1 MSDRRRMIE
10 AYIISKL
17 RAVNERLV
25 TLSDKFDYKGE
36 SVFQSKIFLVGV
48 SIFISVL
55 LWAFVALDGN
65 SDAARTVSAD
75 IKYINL
81 PRGFSI
87 YAPTRKV
94 ELRIVGKINML
105 SSVQASDI
113 VAEVDLANLQAGKY
127 NLPIR
132 LEAPSFARIR
142 SWQPS
147 VAEVEIYRH
156 VERTLTITPKTEG
169 TAPEG
174 MVVSS
179 VKLDPDS
186 AVISG
191 PENEVLAVQGLEA
204 VVPLD
209 KLDADGK
216 MRAQVVFKTAA
227 ETSPAV
233 PVQQSRRLSVSPT
246 ETNAVVAFE
255 NEIVGERI
263 PVKVSV
269 VGQPQEGLQVESIK
283 VIPDSVSIRG
293 RSTAVKKMQSLVLP
307 PVDISGLDQNI
318 QLMIPMQPAEID
330 PDVEITGTDRAR
342 VEIRLSKKMGVKTF
356 TNVPLIVEGA
366 EPGKEWKVSPHSVS
380 VTIEGPQIAIDTLGG
395 SSVAPCEL
403 YIDVSNI
410 VSKQMELPVLVKNLK
425 KDFQVV
431 QIEPEQILATVVDEQ

>member
-1 MSDRRRMIE
+1 MLDDKKRLAN
-10 AYIISKL
+10 AYIIKKL
-17 RAVNERLV
+17 QDLNARLLR
-25 TLSDKFDYKGE
+25 LSGKLNYKGE

-48 SIFISVL
+48 SIFISVM

-65 SDAARTVSAD
+65 SDAARTVSAN

-81 PRGFSI
+81 PRGFSL
-87 YAPTRKV
+87 YAPVKKA

-105 SSVQASDI
+105 SSVQPSDI

-156 VERTLTITPKTEG
+156 VERTLTISPKTEG
-169 TAPEG
+169 AAPEG

-191 PENEVLAVQGLEA
+191 PENDVLAVQGLEA
-204 VVPLD
+204 AVPLD

-216 MRAQVVFKTAA
+216 IRAQVIIKTAA
-227 ETSPAV
+227 ETQAAGAA
-233 PVQQSRRLSVSPT
+233 QNRRLSVSPT
-246 ETNAVVAFE
+246 ETNAVVSFE

-318 QLMIPMQPAEID
+318 KLMIPMQPAEID

-342 VEIRLSKKMGVKTF
+342 VEIRLSKKIGVKTF
-356 TNVPLIVEGA
+356 TNVPLTVEGA

-380 VTIEGPQIAIDTLGG
+380 LTIEGPQLAIDSL
-395 SSVAPCEL
+395 SAAAPCEL

-431 QIEPEQILATVVDEQ
+431 QIEPEQILVTSVE

>member
-10 AYIISKL
+10 AYIIRKL

-25 TLSDKFDYKGE
+25 SLSDKFDYKGE

-65 SDAARTVSAD
+65 SDAARTVSAN

-156 VERTLTITPKTEG
+156 VERTLAITPKTEG

-179 VKLDPDS
+179 VKLDPDN

-204 VVPLD
+204 AVPLD

-216 MRAQVVFKTAA
+216 MRAQIVFKTAGDMQ
-227 ETSPAV
+227 SV
-233 PVQQSRRLSVSPT
+233 PLSQNRRLTVSPT

-263 PVKVSV
+263 HVKVSV

-366 EPGKEWKVSPHSVS
+366 EPGKEWKVSTHSVS
-380 VTIEGPQIAIDTLGG
+380 VTIEGPQIALDTLGG

-431 QIEPEQILATVVDEQ
+431 QIEPEQILVTAVDEQ

>member
-1 MSDRRRMIE
+1 MFDNKKRLAN
-10 AYIISKL
+10 AYIIKKL
-17 RAVNERLV
+17 QALNARLLG
-25 TLSDKFDYKGE
+25 LSGKLNYKGE

-48 SIFISVL
+48 SIFISVV

-65 SDAARTVSAD
+65 SDAARTVSAN

-87 YAPTRKV
+87 YAPAKKA

-105 SSVQASDI
+105 SSVQPSDI

-156 VERTLTITPKTEG
+156 VERTLTIAPKTEG
-169 TAPEG
+169 AAPEG

-179 VKLDPDS
+179 VKLDPGS
-186 AVISG
+186 AVVSG
-191 PENEVLAVQGLEA
+191 PENDVLAVQGLEA
-204 VVPLD
+204 AVPLD

-216 MRAQVVFKTAA
+216 IRAQIIIKTAA
-227 ETSPAV
+227 ETQAAGAA
-233 PVQQSRRLSVSPT
+233 QNRRLSVSPT
-246 ETNAVVAFE
+246 ETNAVVSFE

-380 VTIEGPQIAIDTLGG
+380 LTIEGPQLAIDSLSGAA
-395 SSVAPCEL
+395 APCEL

-431 QIEPEQILATVVDEQ
+431 QIEPEQILVTSVE

>member
-10 AYIISKL
+10 AYVIKKL
-17 RAVNERLV
+17 RVVNERFVSLGN
-25 TLSDKFDYKGE
+25 KFDYKGE

-156 VERTLTITPKTEG
+156 VERTLAITPKTEG

-227 ETSPAV
+227 EMSSAV
-233 PVQQSRRLSVSPT
+233 PSQQSRRLSVSPT

-380 VTIEGPQIAIDTLGG
+380 VTIEGPQIAIDMLGG

-431 QIEPEQILATVVDEQ
+431 QIEPEQILVTAVDEQ

>member
-1 MSDRRRMIE
+1 MSDNRKRIE
-10 AYIISKL
+10 AYIIKKL
-17 RAVNERLV
+17 QAVNGRIV
-25 TLSDKFDYKGE
+25 GLSNKLNYKGD
-36 SVFQSKIFLVGV
+36 SVFQSKVFLVGV
-48 SIFISVL
+48 SVFISVL

-87 YAPTRKV
+87 YAPAKKA
-94 ELRIVGKINML
+94 ELKLVGKINML
-105 SSVQASDI
+105 SSVQPSDI
-113 VAEVDLANLQAGKY
+113 VAEVDLANLQPGKY

-191 PENEVLAVQGLEA
+191 PENDVLAVQGLEA
-204 VVPLD
+204 AVQLD

-216 MRAQVVFKTAA
+216 MKAQVIIRTAA
-227 ETSPAV
+227 ETQLAGPS
-233 PVQQSRRLSVSPT
+233 QNSRLSVSPT
-246 ETNAVVAFE
+246 ETNAAVAFE

-342 VEIRLSKKMGVKTF
+342 VEIRLSKKMSAKTF

-366 EPGKEWKVSPHSVS
+366 EPGKEWKVSPHGVS
-380 VTIEGPQIAIDTLGG
+380 ITIEGPQLAIDSLGG
-395 SSVAPCEL
+395 SSSAPCEL
-403 YIDVSNI
+403 YVDVSNI
-410 VSKQMELPVLVKNLK
+410 VTKQMELPVLVKNLK
-425 KDFQVV
+425 KEFQVV
-431 QIEPEQILATVVDEQ
+431 QIEPEQVLVTAVDD

>member
-10 AYIISKL
+10 AYIIRKL
-17 RAVNERLV
+17 RAVNDRLV
-25 TLSDKFDYKGE
+25 SLSDKFDYKGE

-65 SDAARTVSAD
+65 SDAARTVSAN

-156 VERTLTITPKTEG
+156 VERTLAITPKMEG

-179 VKLDPDS
+179 VKLDPDN

-204 VVPLD
+204 AVPLD

-216 MRAQVVFKTAA
+216 MRAQIVFKTAGDMQ
-227 ETSPAV
+227 SV
-233 PVQQSRRLSVSPT
+233 PLSQNRRLTVSPT

-263 PVKVSV
+263 PIKVSV

-431 QIEPEQILATVVDEQ
+431 QIEPEQILVTAVDEQ

>member
-10 AYIISKL
+10 AYIIRKL

-25 TLSDKFDYKGE
+25 ALSDKF
-36 SVFQSKIFLVGV
+36 GV

-431 QIEPEQILATVVDEQ
+431 QIEPEQILATAVDEQ

>member
-1 MSDRRRMIE
+1 MIE
-10 AYIISKL
+10 AYIIRKL

-25 TLSDKFDYKGE
+25 SLSDKFDYKGE

-65 SDAARTVSAD
+65 SDAARTVSAN

-156 VERTLTITPKTEG
+156 VERTLAITPKTEG

-179 VKLDPDS
+179 VKLDPDN

-204 VVPLD
+204 AVPLD

-216 MRAQVVFKTAA
+216 MRAQIVFKTAGDMQ
-227 ETSPAV
+227 SV
-233 PVQQSRRLSVSPT
+233 PLSQNRRLTVSPT

-431 QIEPEQILATVVDEQ
+431 QIEPEQILVTAVDEQ

>member
-1 MSDRRRMIE
+1 M
-10 AYIISKL
+10 
-17 RAVNERLV
+17 
-25 TLSDKFDYKGE
+25 
-36 SVFQSKIFLVGV
+36 Q
-48 SIFISVL
+48 
-55 LWAFVALDGN
+55 
-65 SDAARTVSAD
+65 
-75 IKYINL
+75 
-81 PRGFSI
+81 P
-87 YAPTRKV
+87 
-94 ELRIVGKINML
+94 
-105 SSVQASDI
+105 SDI
-113 VAEVDLANLQAGKY
+113 VAEVDLANLQPGKY

-191 PENEVLAVQGLEA
+191 PENDVLAVQGLEA
-204 VVPLD
+204 AVQLD

-216 MRAQVVFKTAA
+216 MKAQVIIRTAA
-227 ETSPAV
+227 ETQLVGPS
-233 PVQQSRRLSVSPT
+233 QNSRLSVSPT
-246 ETNAVVAFE
+246 ETNAAVAFE

-330 PDVEITGTDRAR
+330 PDGEITGTESRSGCR
-342 VEIRLSKKMGVKTF
+342 RR
-356 TNVPLIVEGA
+356 
-366 EPGKEWKVSPHSVS
+366 
-380 VTIEGPQIAIDTLGG
+380 
-395 SSVAPCEL
+395 
-403 YIDVSNI
+403 
-410 VSKQMELPVLVKNLK
+410 
-425 KDFQVV
+425 
-431 QIEPEQILATVVDEQ
+431 

>member
-10 AYIISKL
+10 AYIIRKL
-17 RAVNERLV
+17 RAVNDRLV
-25 TLSDKFDYKGE
+25 SLSDKFDYKGE

-65 SDAARTVSAD
+65 SDAARTVSAN

-156 VERTLTITPKTEG
+156 VERTLAITPKTEG

-179 VKLDPDS
+179 VKLDPDN

-204 VVPLD
+204 AVPLD

-216 MRAQVVFKTAA
+216 MRAQIVFKTAGDMQ
-227 ETSPAV
+227 SV
-233 PVQQSRRLSVSPT
+233 PLSQNRRLTVSPT

-431 QIEPEQILATVVDEQ
+431 QIEPEQILVTAVDEQ

>member
-1 MSDRRRMIE
+1 MFDNKKRLAN
-10 AYIISKL
+10 AYIIKKL
-17 RAVNERLV
+17 QALNARLLG
-25 TLSDKFDYKGE
+25 LSGKLNYKGE

-48 SIFISVL
+48 SIFISVV

-65 SDAARTVSAD
+65 SDAARTVSAN

-87 YAPTRKV
+87 YAPAKKA

-105 SSVQASDI
+105 SSVQPSDI

-156 VERTLTITPKTEG
+156 VERTLTIAPKTEG
-169 TAPEG
+169 AAPEG

-179 VKLDPDS
+179 VKLDPGS

-191 PENEVLAVQGLEA
+191 PENDVLAVQGLEA
-204 VVPLD
+204 AVPLD

-216 MRAQVVFKTAA
+216 MRAQIIIKTAA
-227 ETSPAV
+227 ETQAAGAA
-233 PVQQSRRLSVSPT
+233 QNRRLSVSPT
-246 ETNAVVAFE
+246 ETNAVVSFE

-380 VTIEGPQIAIDTLGG
+380 LTIEGPQLAIDSL
-395 SSVAPCEL
+395 SAAAPCEL

-431 QIEPEQILATVVDEQ
+431 QIEPEQILVTSVE